1 MSDRSDPV
9 PGPSVCHTVPAV
21 SEIATI
27 LPDGTGPPADIPPD
41 VFTAALHTF
50 LEPRRLDM
58 QALAVELGMGRS
70 SLYRKVRSR
79 DHLYGEVVWYLARR
93 TIVRALDASRHLRGA
108 DRVLEVV
115 RHFLRDVQGQPG
127 LRRMLQEEPEAALR
141 ILTSK
146 RGVVQQRISGA
157 VERLLAVEEARA
169 AMGLTLDG
177 ATLAYVIVRI
187 CESFLYADVIAD
199 NQPDV
204 ERAVEITARLLGVD
218 APGGEPGPGLAGAG
232 RRPVRSAG

>member
-1 MSDRSDPV
+1 MSDI
-9 PGPSVCHTVPAV
+9 
-21 SEIATI
+21 ETI
-27 LPDGTGPPADIPPD
+27 LPEGTAPPADIPPTI
-41 VFTAALHTF
+41 FAAALHTY

-58 QALAVELGMGRS
+58 QALAAELGMGRS

-79 DHLYGEVVWYLARR
+79 DHLLSEVAWYLARR
-93 TIVRALDASRHLRGA
+93 TIVRALDATQQLSGA
-108 DRVLEVV
+108 RRVVGV
-115 RHFLRDVQGQPG
+115 ITYFLHDVHGQPG

-146 RGVVQQRISGA
+146 RGTVQQRITGA
-157 VERLLAVEEARA
+157 VERLLAEEEARA
-169 AMGLTLDG
+169 AMDLTLDR

-204 ERAVEITARLLGVD
+204 ERAVELTARLLGVQG
-218 APGGEPGPGLAGAG
+218 PVGEPA
-232 RRPVRSAG
+232 RRAVRSAGPAR

>member
-1 MSDRSDPV
+1 M
-9 PGPSVCHTVPAV
+9 PAV

-27 LPDGTGPPADIPPD
+27 LPDGTAPPADIPPEI
-41 VFTAALHTF
+41 FAAALHTY

-58 QALAVELGMGRS
+58 QALATEVGMGRS

-79 DHLYGEVVWYLARR
+79 DHLYGEVIWYLARR
-93 TIVRALDASRHLRGA
+93 AIVRALEGSRHLSGA
-108 DRVLEVV
+108 ERVLEVIS
-115 RHFLRDVQGQPG
+115 HFLHDIHGQLA
-127 LRRMLQEEPEAALR
+127 LRRFLQEEPEAALR

-146 RGVVQQRISGA
+146 RGGVQRRVSDA
-157 VERLLAVEEARA
+157 VERLLAAEEARA
-169 AMGLTLDG
+169 AMGLSLDG

-204 ERAVEITARLLGVD
+204 ERAVELTAKLLGVEAPV
-218 APGGEPGPGLAGAG
+218 APGVRGAA
-232 RRPVRSAG
+232 RRPVRSGGPAR